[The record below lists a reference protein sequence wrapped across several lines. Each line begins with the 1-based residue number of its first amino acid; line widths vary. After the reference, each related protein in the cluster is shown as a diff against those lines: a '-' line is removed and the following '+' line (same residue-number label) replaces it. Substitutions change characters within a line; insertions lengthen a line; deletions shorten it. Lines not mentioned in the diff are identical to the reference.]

1 MPCKKEHPLIES
13 LKGLQKRGKSSM
25 GCFLGFELHLVIND
39 YGELMAFKLT
49 GATVDDHISKL
60 SVS

>member
-1 MPCKKEHPLIES
+1 
-13 LKGLQKRGKSSM
+13 M